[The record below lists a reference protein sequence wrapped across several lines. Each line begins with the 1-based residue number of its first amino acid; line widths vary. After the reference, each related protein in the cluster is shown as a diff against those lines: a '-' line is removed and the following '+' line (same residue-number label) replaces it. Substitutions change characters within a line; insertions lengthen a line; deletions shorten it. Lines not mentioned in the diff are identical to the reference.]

1 VLNLV
6 WLPMAFASGLW
17 IPIAQLPEI
26 VQALAALLPPYHFAQ
41 LALGTIGASEG
52 GSPVIH
58 VAALLG
64 SAALF
69 LAVAAWGFRRD
80 EGRTYG

>member
-1 VLNLV
+1 
-6 WLPMAFASGLW
+6 
-17 IPIAQLPEI
+17 
-26 VQALAALLPPYHFAQ
+26 
-41 LALGTIGASEG
+41 
-52 GSPVIH
+52 VIH

-64 SAALF
+64 FAALF